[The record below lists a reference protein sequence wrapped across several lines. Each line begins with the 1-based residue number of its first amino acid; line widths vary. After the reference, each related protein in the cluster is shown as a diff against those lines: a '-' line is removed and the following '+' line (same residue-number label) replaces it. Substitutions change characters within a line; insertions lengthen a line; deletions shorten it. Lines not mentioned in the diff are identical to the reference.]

1 VVTTT
6 VGVEEEFLLVDRDGT
21 TAPVAAEVLARCGPL
36 PGGMTVQRELR
47 ETQLEVATGVCTSA
61 AELRAQLILG
71 RRALALAAEDTR
83 VIAAATPILG
93 SARPSRVEDR
103 FGRVDDLYGELATG
117 YEACGCHVHVAVPD
131 KDTAVAVVNHL
142 ARWLPTLLALS
153 VNSPIHH
160 GRDRGYGSW
169 RIVQQSRFPGSGIA
183 PYCADHTRW
192 QQEIA
197 RLVDC
202 GVLVDEKQTFWFAR
216 PSSRF
221 PTVELRVADA
231 AATVDDAMVQALL
244 GRALVNTALA
254 QLDRGVEA
262 VPVQTAA
269 AAVWTAARYGM
280 DGPAVDPL
288 LGKQVPAVTMLAA
301 LLEHVRDALAA
312 TGDLDEVRMLLRE
325 RSSGASRQRLVAV
338 AGLPAVVRLLTL
350 GGRGDR

>member
-1 VVTTT
+1 MVTTT
-6 VGVEEEFLLVDRDGT
+6 VGVEEEFLLVHRDGT

-103 FGRVDDLYGELATG
+103 FGRVDDLYGELATD

-216 PSSRF
+216 PSPRF
-221 PTVELRVADA
+221 PTVELRAADA

-288 LGKQVPAVTMLAA
+288 LGKQVPAATMLAA

-325 RSSGASRQRLVAV
+325 RSTGASRQRLVAV